1 MTKEKKDIQI
11 NASLSL
17 EGMQEMMNEL
27 IAFCREMADKQDKRE
42 EKRQQE
48 RAAKRQ
54 RENWN
59 AEKNVVK
66 TEFARIGELLAK
78 AKPGTDEYRKLTED
92 LKRLKDLTGYGW
104 EYDDD

>member
-11 NASLSL
+11 NARLNM
-17 EGMQEMMNEL
+17 EGMQETMENL
-27 IAFCREMADKQDKRE
+27 ISLCREMADRQAQRE
-42 EKRQQE
+42 ERMDRE
-48 RAAKRQ
+48 RAAKNK
-54 RENWN
+54 RETWD
-59 AEKNVVK
+59 EQKEIVK
-66 TEFARIGELLAK
+66 TQFNRVGELLAN